1 MGLLQWLSV
10 ALHVLAAIVWLGGL
24 FFLGFVGAPE
34 LRRLDD
40 LHLRQRLFHVL
51 GLRFRT
57 VGWAALAVLIL
68 TGLLNL
74 WFRGLLHWQGV
85 LAEPAF
91 WATPLGRALAWKLA
105 AVALMLVVSFL
116 HDWVYGPRAGLV
128 PPDAD
133 AARRCRR
140 TAVLL
145 AQVNTLLALVIIG
158 AAVLLARGG

>member
-1 MGLLQWLSV
+1 
-10 ALHVLAAIVWLGGL
+10 
-24 FFLGFVGAPE
+24 
-34 LRRLDD
+34 
-40 LHLRQRLFHVL
+40 
-51 GLRFRT
+51 
-57 VGWAALAVLIL
+57 
-68 TGLLNL
+68 
-74 WFRGLLHWQGV
+74 
-85 LAEPAF
+85 
-91 WATPLGRALAWKLA
+91 
-105 AVALMLVVSFL
+105 MLVVSFL